1 MIKEALSLGKT
12 GESLAEVFLIENG
25 YKILRR
31 NYNTKLGE
39 VDIIAEERGTICFIE
54 VKSRSNNRFGS
65 AKEAVSLAKQRKIGR
80 VAFIFLKENNYLRKK
95 ARFDVVSIDFSIK
108 EPNIDLIKNA
118 FKLNEELFY

>member
-108 EPNIDLIKNA
+108 EPNIDLIKDA